1 MDKIAFKHFLGRM
14 WKEREEQTPPPQIT
28 FKNAT
33 IMIADD
39 SRTVIHALKKI
50 LMSSGYETIPAFD
63 GEQAVE
69 VAMKWKPDLILMDI
83 VMPRMNGFEATR
95 ALAQD
100 SDTADIP
107 IIIVSGE
114 DRMTDR
120 MWATR
125 LGAKGFLSKPIQRKE
140 LISKIGAV
148 LAYSQQTKEK
158 DSPQKT
164 FAGFEMRDSGLG

>member
-14 WKEREEQTPPPQIT
+14 WKEGKEQYPPEQAT
-28 FKNAT
+28 FKNTT
-33 IMIADD
+33 ILIVDD
-39 SRTVIHALKKI
+39 SRTIVHVLKKM
-50 LMSSGYETIPAFD
+50 LMESGYEAILAFD

-69 VAMKWKPDLILMDI
+69 AAEKWKPDLILMDI
-83 VMPRMNGFEATR
+83 AMPRMNGFEATR
-95 ALAQD
+95 ILAQD

-107 IIIVSGE
+107 IIIVSGQ

-125 LGAKGFLSKPIQRKE
+125 LGAKGFLSKPIQKKE

-148 LAYSQQTKEK
+148 LAYSQQIKEK

-164 FAGFEMRDSGLG
+164 FAGFEMRDSSLG